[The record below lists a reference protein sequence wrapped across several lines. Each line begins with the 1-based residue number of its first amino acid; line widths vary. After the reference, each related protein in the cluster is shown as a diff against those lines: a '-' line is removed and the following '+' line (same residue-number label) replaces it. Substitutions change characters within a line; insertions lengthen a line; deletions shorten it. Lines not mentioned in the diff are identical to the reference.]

1 METIALLVLRWL
13 KNSGWRLCLL
23 LSLVS
28 CQSQGATNTVEKLEE
43 QLENYLAQ
51 LPYASDS
58 QGTYLMVPS
67 YGCKGCRKLVH
78 DNLSVLLENERLRLF
93 ISRPD
98 SQWPTHPRI
107 IRDEQGWLDRS
118 GLARGAVVCYG
129 WTDQQITR
137 IDTIGTNPISLQAVL
152 P

>member
-1 METIALLVLRWL
+1 METIALHFFRWL
-13 KNSGWRLCLL
+13 KSNGWRLFFL
-23 LSLVS
+23 LSLVA
-28 CQSQGATNTVEKLEE
+28 CQSQAATNTAENLEE
-43 QLENYLAQ
+43 RLENYFAQ
-51 LPYASDS
+51 LPYSLDS

-67 YGCKGCRKLVH
+67 YGCKGCRKLVQN
-78 DNLSVLLENERLRLF
+78 NLSALLENEHLRLF
-93 ISRPD
+93 VSRPD
-98 SQWPTHPRI
+98 SQWPVHPRI

-137 IDTIGTNPISLQAVL
+137 IDTIDTHPLSLQVVL